1 MIKNLRRTAYGF
13 RDTEYFF
20 LKVMFESYKLRIGY
34 LSPRILY

>member
-1 MIKNLRRTAYGF
+1 MASGIRF

-20 LKVMFESYKLRIGY
+20 LKVMLGSYKLRIGY